1 MKCMSFCIPVIQIL
15 RFFAHVFAKIMNM
28 MTESKYI
35 PVDISCVRMSV
46 MNISNEDKYA
56 TVIIIITDIRSHS
69 LYILIMQRSSSLTV
83 L

>member
-56 TVIIIITDIRSHS
+56 AVIIIITDIRSRS
-69 LYILIMQRSSSLTV
+69 LYILILQRSSSLTV